1 MVRVTASNMMEKEL
15 NNWPSVE
22 EMFIVIDI
30 VEEFCSLIRRDNFV
44 LSSDTWIFLREACRF
59 LVSMRSAS
67 FKLVWLNP
75 ALQTIMCKILHGL

>member
-44 LSSDTWIFLREACRF
+44 LSSVT
-59 LVSMRSAS
+59 
-67 FKLVWLNP
+67 
-75 ALQTIMCKILHGL
+75 

>member
-1 MVRVTASNMMEKEL
+1 MVRVTASNMMEKEV

-44 LSSDTWIFLREACRF
+44 LSSVTWIFLREACRF
-59 LVSMRSAS
+59 LVEMLRE
-67 FKLVWLNP
+67 F
-75 ALQTIMCKILHGL
+75 M